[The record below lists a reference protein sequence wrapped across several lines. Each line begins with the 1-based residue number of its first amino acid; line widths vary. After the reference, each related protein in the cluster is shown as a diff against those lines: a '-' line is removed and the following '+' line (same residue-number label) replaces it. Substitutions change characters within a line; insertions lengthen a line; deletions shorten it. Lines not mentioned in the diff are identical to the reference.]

1 MKEIEKEV
9 IKMTGKAKKA
19 IGYVC
24 DIPIPGTDLV
34 ISKEDQRLRILKF
47 AEKENLELIA
57 IYEDEAFTED
67 FMNRP
72 GVKKI
77 LECPER
83 FEVVLVERVWCL
95 SRKRKEIEPFL
106 KRLDARDVELVCSS
120 YLWDCLSQAVRHRYM
135 GSLAE
140 KRRQLAKA
148 RALAKTGKEA
158 A

>member
-1 MKEIEKEV
+1 MA
-9 IKMTGKAKKA
+9 GKVKKA

-34 ISKEDQRLRILKF
+34 ISKEDQRVRILKY
-47 AEKENLELIA
+47 AERENLELIT
-57 IYEDEAFTED
+57 IYEDETFTED

-77 LECPER
+77 LEYPER
-83 FEVVLVERVWCL
+83 FDVLLVERVWCL
-95 SRKRKEIEPFL
+95 SRKKKELEPFL
-106 KRLDARDVELVCSS
+106 KKLDERGVEVVASS
-120 YLWDCLSQAVRHRYM
+120 YLWDCVSQAVRHRYM

-140 KRRQLAKA
+140 KRREAARA
-148 RALAKTGKEA
+148 RALAKNGKEA